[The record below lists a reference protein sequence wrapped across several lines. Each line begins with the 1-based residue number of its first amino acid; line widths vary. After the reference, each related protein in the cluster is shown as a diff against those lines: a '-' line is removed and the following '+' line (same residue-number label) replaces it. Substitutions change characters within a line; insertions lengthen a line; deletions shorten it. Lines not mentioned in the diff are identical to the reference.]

1 MENNYIQGFYIE
13 VDDKNRLS
21 VKLNTVLNSY
31 MLNISPYNDSVNPYK
46 DNRIQEAII
55 VCLKKFAKD
64 YNKDEENI
72 LLEFKNKYG
81 LINI

>member
-1 MENNYIQGFYIE
+1 MENNYIQGFSIE

-21 VKLNTVLNSY
+21 VKINTIPNSY
-31 MLNISPYNDSVNPYK
+31 MLNITPYNDSVNPYK
-46 DNRIQEAII
+46 DNRIAEAII
-55 VCLKKFAKD
+55 VCLKKFSKD
-64 YNKDEENI
+64 YNKDEKYV